1 MIIMLA
7 SELKKDKSPQSCQ
20 KHDLANARRA
30 LCPPDKLVPFS
41 PICDISPLAIAD
53 MSTRSAHASITS
65 SYLH

>member
-7 SELKKDKSPQSCQ
+7 SELKKDESPQSCQ

-41 PICDISPLAIAD
+41 PICDISPLVIAD
-53 MSTRSAHASITS
+53 MST
-65 SYLH
+65 